1 LQIGTVEGKIES
13 FFQRRLLSMKTKAY
27 VKPTFLPHVADE
39 RMPKVPEGTVETL
52 AFILGGVDP
61 SERLNPSRVRSNLR
75 QLIADLNVKRV
86 SSSSLLRD
94 DHLMIL
100 SPRFDFGEIDFESVW
115 QDAKNVST
123 GQESTEFLKLVRL
136 LQRLQLDEAGTELRS
151 SKNAETIKLLHA
163 FSHKL
168 LYRVYRT
175 AVRHIEEIAKRP
187 LPSVSEPWYGSL
199 LTRIRERRSKVSPS
213 VSIDEEL
220 LAEAQQYLE
229 NAIKIGR
236 LLHVTIRKK

>member
-1 LQIGTVEGKIES
+1 
-13 FFQRRLLSMKTKAY
+13 MKTKAD

-75 QLIADLNVKRV
+75 QLIADPNVKRV

-94 DHLMIL
+94 DHQIIL
-100 SPRFDFGEIDFESVW
+100 APKFDFAKIDFETVW
-115 QDAKNVST
+115 QDARDVSM
-123 GQESTEFLKLVRL
+123 GQESTEFLKLVRQL
-136 LQRLQLDEAGTELRS
+136 HRLQLDDDVSELRS
-151 SKNAETIKLLHA
+151 PKNADTFQAFHA
-163 FSHKL
+163 SGHKI

-175 AVRHIEEIAKRP
+175 AVRHFEELSKRS
-187 LPSVSEPWYGSL
+187 LPAVAEPWYGSL
-199 LTRIRERRSKVSPS
+199 LSRIRKRRSTEADTVG
-213 VSIDEEL
+213 IDDEL
-220 LAEAQQYLE
+220 LAEAQQYLD

-236 LLHVTIRKK
+236 LLHVSIRKW